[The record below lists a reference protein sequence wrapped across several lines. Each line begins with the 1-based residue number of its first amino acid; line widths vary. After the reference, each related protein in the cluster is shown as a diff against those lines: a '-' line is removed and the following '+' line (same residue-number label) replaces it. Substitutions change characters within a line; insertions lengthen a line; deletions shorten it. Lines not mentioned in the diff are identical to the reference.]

1 MPIEAWIMAGI
12 CIALELF
19 CIIMMFVLSWPR
31 DCVHGAPF
39 RIPPPPPRPKGGL
52 KPNTMCPPPPPSSA
66 EKQLLRYECE
76 KCGTMQHTYTRQDGI
91 KCIVCGGSMNKVLWF
106 NLDGTSTKPP
116 TRSMI

>member
-1 MPIEAWIMAGI
+1 
-12 CIALELF
+12 
-19 CIIMMFVLSWPR
+19 
-31 DCVHGAPF
+31 
-39 RIPPPPPRPKGGL
+39 
-52 KPNTMCPPPPPSSA
+52 MCPPPPPSSA

-106 NLDGTSTKPP
+106 NPDGTSTKPP